1 MKTMNDI
8 TITHYR
14 YKASEVA
21 ELYKLAK
28 DYEIDPDKL
37 IKDRHFIST
46 HQVGGIKRE
55 DIFPRG
61 GITVMS
67 DGKGNFFDAV
77 CSFKDNYDRR
87 RGVNICMGRL
97 AKYNSVPF

>member
-1 MKTMNDI
+1 MNDI

-37 IKDRHFIST
+37 IIDRHLIGT
-46 HQVGGIKRE
+46 HLVQTMKGE

-61 GITVMS
+61 GVTALS

-97 AKYNSVPF
+97 AKFNSVPF

>member
-1 MKTMNDI
+1 MNGI
-8 TITHYR
+8 KISHYR
-14 YKASEVA
+14 YKSSEVA

-37 IKDRHFIST
+37 IKSRHLINSHFVQTINRDD
-46 HQVGGIKRE
+46 V
-55 DIFPRG
+55 FPRG
-61 GITVMS
+61 GITS
-67 DGKGNFFDAV
+67 LIDEKGNFFDAV

-97 AKYNSVPF
+97 AKFNSVPF

>member
-37 IKDRHFIST
+37 IKDRHLINSHLVQT
-46 HQVGGIKRE
+46 MKRE

-61 GITVMS
+61 GITVVA
-67 DGKGNFFDAV
+67 DAKGNVFDAV